1 MGERPEVGGQWERAI
16 GDGGAGRERATP
28 PPGAE
33 RGIARA
39 SGRGGDGRA
48 PSPAPS
54 PTASRDPARVTPPL
68 HRSLPNDSAGPRPDW
83 PPPP

>member
-1 MGERPEVGGQWERAI
+1 MGTSDRRRG
-16 GDGGAGRERATP
+16 GGARAGDAP
-28 PPGAE
+28 HGAE

-39 SGRGGDGRA
+39 RGRGGDGRA